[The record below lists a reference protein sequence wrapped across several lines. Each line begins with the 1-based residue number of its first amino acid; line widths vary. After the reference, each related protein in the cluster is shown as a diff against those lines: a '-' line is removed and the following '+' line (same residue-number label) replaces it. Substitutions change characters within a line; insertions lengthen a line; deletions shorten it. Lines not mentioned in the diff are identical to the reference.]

1 MVTKS
6 HNPSRKRPLPPL
18 VLWLGVLIADWC
30 IMAPVLLIGA
40 MMASGWVGG
49 SSHPENF
56 WRIVIP
62 SLAVLSVLS
71 VLVLFV
77 WRHFRWLYWIG
88 LGGISIVSW
97 VNAKELFRWMSHPTE
112 ECGIGL
118 ILAVTGLFL
127 SVLSAVFIASS
138 KANNYYAAL
147 GNFRRMRNTPTDR

>member
-1 MVTKS
+1 MSPTVQ
-6 HNPSRKRPLPPL
+6 NPPRKRPLPPL

-88 LGGISIVSW
+88 LGGHFDCFLGECKRVVSLD
-97 VNAKELFRWMSHPTE
+97 V
-112 ECGIGL
+112 
-118 ILAVTGLFL
+118 
-127 SVLSAVFIASS
+127 AS
-138 KANNYYAAL
+138 Y
-147 GNFRRMRNTPTDR
+147 RRMRHRSYSCCDWPFSLRSFGGVHSFFKS

>member
-6 HNPSRKRPLPPL
+6 HNPPRKRPLPPL

-71 VLVLFV
+71 VLDHLIVGVPSENHSGF
-77 WRHFRWLYWIG
+77 F
-88 LGGISIVSW
+88 SI
-97 VNAKELFRWMSHPTE
+97 A
-112 ECGIGL
+112 
-118 ILAVTGLFL
+118 
-127 SVLSAVFIASS
+127 AS
-138 KANNYYAAL
+138 KL
-147 GNFRRMRNTPTDR
+147 VEF

>member
-6 HNPSRKRPLPPL
+6 HNPPRKRPLPPL
-18 VLWLGVLIADWC
+18 VLWLGVLIADRC
-30 IMAPVLLIGA
+30 LMAPVLLVCA

-88 LGGISIVSW
+88 LGGVSIVSW
-97 VNAKELFRWMSHPTE
+97 LNCKPVPLD
-112 ECGIGL
+112 
-118 ILAVTGLFL
+118 
-127 SVLSAVFIASS
+127 SVLLVAFAVGGGGGVGAFPEEVREVP
-138 KANNYYAAL
+138 
-147 GNFRRMRNTPTDR
+147 G

>member
-1 MVTKS
+1 M
-6 HNPSRKRPLPPL
+6 
-18 VLWLGVLIADWC
+18 
-30 IMAPVLLIGA
+30 
-40 MMASGWVGG
+40 
-49 SSHPENF
+49 
-56 WRIVIP
+56 
-62 SLAVLSVLS
+62 LSVLS

-88 LGGISIVSW
+88 LGGVSIVSW
-97 VNAKELFRWMSHPTE
+97 VNAKELFSWMSHPTE

-147 GNFRRMRNTPTDR
+147 DNFREMRNTPTYR